1 MTTSEFSSSRD
12 RATTL
17 LLNRQIAEAL
27 LIIKQMVN
35 SLAQCGLNDEYNRQ
49 ATTYHYMLQYL
60 AQGILDPEREKVLN
74 GIIES
79 LLRIADT
86 CKIEA
91 VSPTS
96 YDLFYLRR
104 ANGAKLNLDDTL
116 MRYANQCAGI
126 AELQS
131 RRAAVQPHLF
141 EDREKAESNI
151 FNKIWSLYPI
161 TDSEV
166 ESLHKA
172 FKSHNVPAY
181 FKSMM
186 VSALTLG
193 LICYYDQAKL
203 LLLTEIYTSSTDAD
217 VQMRAIVGI
226 MITIN
231 MYRKRAS
238 LSTAV
243 KSATEGIKNN
253 VNAEADIQSLFL
265 LLARSRNTENVRK
278 KMSETLMPGLL
289 KSNSGFFDK
298 IRNSNSVTDLSDL
311 EGNPEWQQWLDNS
324 GITKKMEELNE
335 LQQEGN
341 DVFIATFSKLKSY
354 PFFQILS
361 NWFMPFH
368 ADHSS
373 LAPGATNSNSLMSLL
388 DAAPFLCNSDKYSLA
403 LTMIDMPEA
412 QRKVM
417 LSQFGD
423 TATMAAAASI
433 GNDVNNR
440 KYRDS
445 IANKYIHDL
454 YRFFKLFSRQK
465 EFKPIFNSK
474 FDLENAPF
482 IGEPVSNGHN
492 FKIVAEYYLKA
503 KFYEDAIRYFELT
516 LKNKADVDPR
526 VFQKMGFAYQNKGD
540 NEKALE
546 CYKKFELACDTNVWN
561 IKHIAQ
567 TYRALHNYDKA
578 VEYFE
583 KAEKA
588 EPTNVGL
595 ALNFGHCLLEKGD
608 ANKALNKYFMV
619 DFMEG
624 AQHKAWRPIAWCS
637 FLVGNYDQSKSYY
650 TKIIN
655 DDTPTAQDYLNY
667 GHLLLCTGNTSEAID
682 IYRKSLTI
690 GNNDEDAFVSA
701 LMADTSYITAKGIG
715 EADLHLIADAV
726 IMSNNEQKYQL

>member
-1 MTTSEFSSSRD
+1 MTTSEFSGSRD

-27 LIIKQMVN
+27 LIIKQMVS
-35 SLAQCGLNDEYNRQ
+35 SLAQSGLNDEYNNQ
-49 ATTYHYMLQYL
+49 VTTYRYMLQYL
-60 AQGILDPEREKVLN
+60 AQGMLDPEREKMLN
-74 GIIES
+74 SMVES

-86 CKIEA
+86 CQIEA

-104 ANGAKLNLDDTL
+104 NTGSKLNLNDAL
-116 MRYANQCAGI
+116 ARYANQCAGI
-126 AELQS
+126 AELPP
-131 RRAAVQPHLF
+131 RGTALRPDLL
-141 EDREKAESNI
+141 EEREKAESNI
-151 FNKIWSLYPI
+151 FNKIWSSFP
-161 TDSEV
+161 TTEGDV
-166 ESLHKA
+166 ESIREA
-172 FKSHNVPAY
+172 FKSPNVPTY
-181 FKSMM
+181 FKCMI

-203 LLLTEIYTSSTDAD
+203 LLLTEIYTSSTDAE

-226 MITIN
+226 VITIN
-231 MYRKRAS
+231 LYRKRAA
-238 LSTAV
+238 LSAAME
-243 KSATEGIKNN
+243 SATQAICDCE
-253 VNAEADIQSLFL
+253 NAEADIQSVFL
-265 LLARSRNTENVRK
+265 LLARSRNTENVSK
-278 KMSETLMPGLL
+278 KMSETLMSDLMKTSPGLM
-289 KSNSGFFDK
+289 DK
-298 IRNSNSVTDLSDL
+298 IKNRNSVTDLSDL

-324 GITKKMEELNE
+324 GISKKMKELNE

-341 DVFIATFSKLKSY
+341 DVFIATFSQLKSY

-373 LAPGATNSNSLMSLL
+373 LGAGATASNGFIRLL

-403 LTMIDMPEA
+403 LTMMNMPDA

-423 TATMAAAASI
+423 PIAPPADNGEDS
-433 GNDVNNR
+433 NNR
-440 KYRDS
+440 KSRDS

-465 EFKPIFNSK
+465 EFKPIFSSK

-482 IGEPVSNGHN
+482 IGKLVSSGHN

-503 KFYEDAIRYFELT
+503 RFYDDAIRYYELS
-516 LKNKADVDPR
+516 LKSQADVDPQM
-526 VFQKMGFAYQNKGD
+526 FQKMGFAYQNKGD

-546 CYKKFELACDTNVWN
+546 CFKKFELASDTNVWN
-561 IKHIAQ
+561 IKHMAQ
-567 TYRALHNYDKA
+567 AYRALHNYNKA
-578 VEYFE
+578 IEYLK

-588 EPTNVGL
+588 EPNNVGL
-595 ALNFGHCLLEKGD
+595 ALNVGHCLLEKGD
-608 ANKALNKYFMV
+608 TDKALNQYFMV
-619 DFMEG
+619 DFMDG

-650 TKIIN
+650 SKIIN
-655 DDTPTAQDYLNY
+655 DDTPTAQDHLNF
-667 GHLLLCTGNTSEAID
+667 GHLLLCTGHPGKAIGS
-682 IYRKSLTI
+682 YRQSLKSS
-690 GNNDEDAFVSA
+690 NNDERAFMSA
-701 LMADTSYITAKGIG
+701 LMADMPHLTAKGIS
-715 EADLHLIADAV
+715 ETDIHLIADAV